1 MSNTRTKHRYRKNY
15 RIWVAFF
22 YINSSKV
29 DSGTIMLWRFV
40 FVWLWSFD
48 PLFSL
53 AGFCYNSLFWLNC
66 DSNLD
71 MAVSYWKLTVLYAST
86 TWSLA
91 INYCVKIW
99 QCAVYADLLKFSCHG
114 PLLTLRYISI
124 TEVFFGPIIQTVQAK
139 ECKILVLQEFNVA
152 DDSRVIERSTHIW
165 RTVSIVL

>member
-1 MSNTRTKHRYRKNY
+1 MADYLNCASKGVVTYWWFMSNTRTKHRYRKNY

-91 INYCVKIW
+91 IYHCVKVW
-99 QCAVYADLLKFSCHG
+99 QCAVCWLIEIFLSRAVVDFEIHLNNRG
-114 PLLTLRYISI
+114 
-124 TEVFFGPIIQTVQAK
+124 FFGPIIQTV
-139 ECKILVLQEFNVA
+139 
-152 DDSRVIERSTHIW
+152 
-165 RTVSIVL
+165 

>member
-1 MSNTRTKHRYRKNY
+1 MADYLNCASKGVVTYWWFMSNTRTKHRYRKNY

-99 QCAVYADLLKFSCHG
+99 QCAVYVDLLKFSCHG

-124 TEVFFGPIIQTVQAK
+124 TEVFFGPIIQTV
-139 ECKILVLQEFNVA
+139 
-152 DDSRVIERSTHIW
+152 
-165 RTVSIVL
+165 